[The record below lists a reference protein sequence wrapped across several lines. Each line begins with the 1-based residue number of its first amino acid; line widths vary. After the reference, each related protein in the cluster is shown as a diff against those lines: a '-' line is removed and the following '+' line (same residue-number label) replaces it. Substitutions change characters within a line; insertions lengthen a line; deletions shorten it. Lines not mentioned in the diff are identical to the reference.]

1 MAFVAVPNFDIN
13 YFLCFCFLFPL
24 FNFVGNPVTG
34 EGYSAEA
41 AEKKEETPRRGRV
54 PPGGFSSKLW

>member
-13 YFLCFCFLFPL
+13 YFLWFFYFSL

-54 PPGGFSSKLW
+54 PPGGYSSKLW

>member
-1 MAFVAVPNFDIN
+1 MF
-13 YFLCFCFLFPL
+13 YFFFWQIK
-24 FNFVGNPVTG
+24 GNPVTG

-54 PPGGFSSKLW
+54 PPGGYSSKLW